1 MGPARYRAGAAG
13 AGQAVK
19 ICTGSPVTGIHPHC
33 RQKRLRYTRPALT
46 GRSRTAPFLFP
57 LPTKTA
63 SLGFRGGPLALPKRE
78 TGRARRCVPDLQ
90 VCTGC
95 ARHRQNCEVLPRSWR
110 RGCGFRG
117 WSSYGPCFSFRAP
130 HCLRLSAAAL
140 RRLAPARACGRSRL
154 ALPGWQREG
163 RFEVGR
169 AAAAGRCRSNRS
181 CTLRLTQ
188 AVRRGRMTE
197 RFSKSESAP
206 NASTES
212 FSRSLLLGPPYH
224 KQIRRKAPFCA
235 QAPFLLTVNGRFL
248 FGATEKK
255 MGVHSPVRGP
265 L

>member
-1 MGPARYRAGAAG
+1 MR
-13 AGQAVK
+13 
-19 ICTGSPVTGIHPHC
+19 PHC
-33 RQKRLRYTRPALT
+33 RQKKLRYTRPALT

-95 ARHRQNCEVLPRSWR
+95 ARHRQNCEALPR
-110 RGCGFRG
+110 
-117 WSSYGPCFSFRAP
+117 
-130 HCLRLSAAAL
+130 CLRLSAAAL

-169 AAAAGRCRSNRS
+169 AAAAGRRRSNRS
-181 CTLRLTQ
+181 CTIRRTQ

-197 RFSKSESAP
+197 RFSKSEPAP

>member
-1 MGPARYRAGAAG
+1 MRDGAS
-13 AGQAVK
+13 VND
-19 ICTGSPVTGIHPHC
+19 SLLPD
-33 RQKRLRYTRPALT
+33 
-46 GRSRTAPFLFP
+46 APG
-57 LPTKTA
+57 
-63 SLGFRGGPLALPKRE
+63 SLGTESVF
-78 TGRARRCVPDLQ
+78 
-90 VCTGC
+90 
-95 ARHRQNCEVLPRSWR
+95 PRSWR

-117 WSSYGPCFSFRAP
+117 WSMKGLSFWPRAFRY
-130 HCLRLSAAAL
+130 LRLSAAAL
-140 RRLAPARACGRSRL
+140 RRLAPARACGRSRS

-169 AAAAGRCRSNRS
+169 AAAAGKRRSNRS
-181 CTLRLTQ
+181 CTPRRTQ

-197 RFSKSESAP
+197 RFSKSEPAP
-206 NASTES
+206 NAPTES
-212 FSRSLLLGPPYH
+212 FPCSLLLGPPYH

>member
-1 MGPARYRAGAAG
+1 M
-13 AGQAVK
+13 
-19 ICTGSPVTGIHPHC
+19 TGIPPLSSKETSLYSPRPDGQVSHRSVSFSSPHEN
-33 RQKRLRYTRPALT
+33 RFA
-46 GRSRTAPFLFP
+46 
-57 LPTKTA
+57 
-63 SLGFRGGPLALPKRE
+63 GFSWGPLALPKRE

-117 WSSYGPCFSFRAP
+117 WSLYGPCFSFRAP
-130 HCLRLSAAAL
+130 RCLRLSAAAL

-169 AAAAGRCRSNRS
+169 AAAAGKRRSNRS
-181 CTLRLTQ
+181 CILRLTQ

-197 RFSKSESAP
+197 KFSKTGPAP

-212 FSRSLLLGPPYH
+212 FPRSLLLGPPYLS
-224 KQIRRKAPFCA
+224 K
-235 QAPFLLTVNGRFL
+235 
-248 FGATEKK
+248 
-255 MGVHSPVRGP
+255 
-265 L
+265 